1 LNVASTF
8 AQFVGRLA
16 IDKTFSH
23 SYRGALIT
31 SKCKNEQ
38 MLLAL
43 SWVGVG
49 LIVLMTCLHM
59 KTLFLFDVELNTNLR
74 LPPRIANNIAPELA
88 KPEIVL
94 KENNGESLFQQAKQ
108 DLPVITPLKS
118 PIEQDGRPKIAPR
131 YIRQWQLH
139 IQRSA
144 LSETLANNEIA
155 NAARQ
160 LQAGDVSLA
169 QRVFQALLTA
179 DPHSVEAMEG
189 MRLAFRQLGDAESE
203 QKYLEMLR
211 LEIPDY
217 DFDRNESL
225 ISGID

>member
-1 LNVASTF
+1 
-8 AQFVGRLA
+8 
-16 IDKTFSH
+16 
-23 SYRGALIT
+23 
-31 SKCKNEQ
+31 
-38 MLLAL
+38 
-43 SWVGVG
+43 
-49 LIVLMTCLHM
+49 
-59 KTLFLFDVELNTNLR
+59 
-74 LPPRIANNIAPELA
+74 
-88 KPEIVL
+88 
-94 KENNGESLFQQAKQ
+94 
-108 DLPVITPLKS
+108 
-118 PIEQDGRPKIAPR
+118 
-131 YIRQWQLH
+131 LH
-139 IQRSA
+139 IQRPA

-169 QRVFQALLTA
+169 QRVFQALLTE

-217 DFDRNESL
+217 DFDRNEPL

>member
-23 SYRGALIT
+23 PYRGELIT
-31 SKCKNEQ
+31 SKCKDEQ

-59 KTLFLFDVELNTNLR
+59 KTLFFDVELNTNLR

-108 DLPVITPLKS
+108 DLPVITPLEG
-118 PIEQDGRPKIAPR
+118 PIERDGRPKIAPP

-139 IQRSA
+139 IQRPA
-144 LSETLANNEIA
+144 LSETLANIEIA

-169 QRVFQALLTA
+169 KRVFQALLTA